1 MTRHLARPQLLTFQ
15 EEHPLKFLA
24 FCTLTTAALLHAS
37 WTMQRARLIHHDIHP
52 AQILVTKDGRPCV
65 CDLGQCSVIPP
76 DGRKQLLPPL
86 GRRDFCRPAKL
97 SPLQGAEVDGYG
109 VGATLWVTWQGQYDG
124 SNRIDR
130 AWNKHEERDALQ
142 QRLERLAARALAQFG
157 APNVTP
163 PRWPFASTLLKH
175 LRKTTPAKFAQS
187 VRGMI
192 EYLVTACQEGEA
204 APPGGAAAAPPSPP
218 IFTTFTAETPF
229 RSVLP
234 FLGLDAALAT
244 DPDVALEPTNFA
256 LPSVRA
262 EDPWPPAESNL
273 VHPVYMHALAQLR
286 IIEAAASEHRSR
298 SRAARPELP
307 ELPIPLTAE
316 PCVSML
322 LHPGRVA
329 TPTEDPMVRIAIVSM
344 LVRDALPPEIVLVL
358 RARPWAEGSG
368 GGAGNGEIGGAG
380 NGGAAA
386 GAGGEEPMLVFSVHR
401 DEFLQ
406 EGPSGPIEAKRVLS
420 LRCLP
425 GQRTRVTFE
434 FADPQVGRQMG
445 FCATP
450 PMLIDH
456 RPQHAP
462 PLPIQ

>member
-1 MTRHLARPQLLTFQ
+1 
-15 EEHPLKFLA
+15 
-24 FCTLTTAALLHAS
+24 
-37 WTMQRARLIHHDIHP
+37 
-52 AQILVTKDGRPCV
+52 
-65 CDLGQCSVIPP
+65 
-76 DGRKQLLPPL
+76 
-86 GRRDFCRPAKL
+86 
-97 SPLQGAEVDGYG
+97 
-109 VGATLWVTWQGQYDG
+109 
-124 SNRIDR
+124 
-130 AWNKHEERDALQ
+130 
-142 QRLERLAARALAQFG
+142 
-157 APNVTP
+157 
-163 PRWPFASTLLKH
+163 
-175 LRKTTPAKFAQS
+175 
-187 VRGMI
+187 
-192 EYLVTACQEGEA
+192 
-204 APPGGAAAAPPSPP
+204 
-218 IFTTFTAETPF
+218 
-229 RSVLP
+229 
-234 FLGLDAALAT
+234 
-244 DPDVALEPTNFA
+244 
-256 LPSVRA
+256 
-262 EDPWPPAESNL
+262 
-273 VHPVYMHALAQLR
+273 
-286 IIEAAASEHRSR
+286 
-298 SRAARPELP
+298 
-307 ELPIPLTAE
+307 
-316 PCVSML
+316 
-322 LHPGRVA
+322 
-329 TPTEDPMVRIAIVSM
+329 MVRIAIVSM